1 MNGALT
7 GVIMLQTTLARQ
19 FITDMQGKP
28 IAVILPIKEYNLV
41 KNMLEEK
48 VQEEAQMLKEMESA
62 ANDPLLLADIEET
75 MIAFE
80 TADAEWWEPT
90 Q

>member
-48 VQEEAQMLKEMESA
+48 VQEEAQMLMESKKA

-75 MIAFE
+75 MPLA
-80 TADAEWWEPT
+80 
-90 Q
+90 